1 MSVNFVVVFLRV
13 LLMCLP
19 GKYQLSLERLFL
31 NSESEGKIMSDY
43 VYGIHPVREGL
54 RGRRQPLELFVDERG
69 SNPRV
74 DEVVSLAK
82 ERGVPIRQRK
92 RQDLDRLAGLPH
104 HQGVV
109 LSMEPFPYADFAD
122 LLEKW
127 QGSGGDAF
135 FLLLDPYDR

>member
-1 MSVNFVVVFLRV
+1 
-13 LLMCLP
+13 
-19 GKYQLSLERLFL
+19 
-31 NSESEGKIMSDY
+31 MSDY